1 MPRESAGG
9 AGRAVVLYGRVGTYS
24 TRTATMKKGLPA
36 DENLWR
42 ACAESINQHVVK
54 PWSLAGRVDVFVQ
67 SWNPELAD
75 AMATFWQPSG
85 ADHAAQNRSLGR
97 CPVRLNYCDRTMWA
111 LLGMKRAL
119 ALRTRWAASALGRAA
134 GAHATVLVMRHDVI
148 WSNTM
153 PPLRADRSV
162 RLWLPFDCQRASCRD
177 QTARAADLYSEGQ
190 APPRAACAES
200 KKPTSSNWT
209 LLQHKNSVLGVNCA
223 TTRKET
229 QRNFCSNS
237 VNIDWWWAGDAAL
250 ADNFGQTFD
259 SFAHYSTL
267 IREALGFHNSAPHHC
282 E

>member
-1 MPRESAGG
+1 MG
-9 AGRAVVLYGRVGTYS
+9 ATPKTGFGVS
-24 TRTATMKKGLPA
+24 P
-36 DENLWR
+36 
-42 ACAESINQHVVK
+42 
-54 PWSLAGRVDVFVQ
+54 VDFVERQ
-67 SWNPELAD
+67 SG
-75 AMATFWQPSG
+75 Q
-85 ADHAAQNRSLGR
+85 AAPHS
-97 CPVRLNYCDRTMWA
+97 D
-111 LLGMKRAL
+111 AL
-119 ALRTRWAASALGRAA
+119 ARSRQFLWKSCLQH
-134 GAHATVLVMRHDVI
+134 GATK
-148 WSNTM
+148 
-153 PPLRADRSV
+153 
-162 RLWLPFDCQRASCRD
+162 
-177 QTARAADLYSEGQ
+177 